1 MRIEID
7 DKSGFCF
14 GVVRAITEA
23 ERALGS
29 GSTVYSLGDIVHNR
43 IEVQRLEQLGLRTV
57 THADMPRLAG
67 CRLFIRAHGEPPTT
81 YAAARKLGIEVI
93 DATCPVVARL
103 QRRVK
108 EAHERMLPTGG
119 QVVILGKRGHAEVVG
134 LTGQVP
140 DPTIVV
146 ERAEDLSLIDFA
158 RPVYFLSQTTQSIA
172 LFEELG
178 VEMRR
183 RAADPDQVFIDDT
196 ICRQVSNREQHLT
209 EFSGRFDAVVFV
221 CGRKSSNGKVLSE
234 VCRRANPRTHVV
246 EEASEIEPE
255 WFDGI
260 ASVGI
265 CGATSTPKWL
275 MQEVADAIGNLN
287 EKLKIS
293 AMKYFVRSLK
303 YFCALCVL
311 CIVLM
316 GLMLMTGTSALSLDD
331 TLYAMFHTD
340 RYLMLFTAI
349 VVLAA
354 LYPRFGFVER
364 KVEGDVEENRQQIVN
379 AFRSSGFSLRSEED
393 GVMVFRADTILQ
405 KLMLLGEDEIKVS
418 QYGQW
423 IVLDGIRRGVARVQY
438 RLDSYIHMTRND

>member
-1 MRIEID
+1 MVVEID

-29 GSTVYSLGDIVHNR
+29 GATVYSLGDIVHNR
-43 IEVQRLEQLGLRTV
+43 IEVQRLERLGLRTV

-81 YAAARKLGIEVI
+81 YAAARELGIEVI

-108 EAHERMLPTGG
+108 EAHERMRPLGG

-134 LTGQVP
+134 LTGQVA

-146 ERAEDLSLIDFA
+146 ERTEDLQAVDFS

-178 VEMRR
+178 AEMRR
-183 RAADPDQVFIDDT
+183 RAADPDTVCIDDT

-287 EKLKIS
+287 EKLK
-293 AMKYFVRSLK
+293 MK
-303 YFCALCVL
+303 
-311 CIVLM
+311 
-316 GLMLMTGTSALSLDD
+316 
-331 TLYAMFHTD
+331 
-340 RYLMLFTAI
+340 
-349 VVLAA
+349 
-354 LYPRFGFVER
+354 
-364 KVEGDVEENRQQIVN
+364 N
-379 AFRSSGFSLRSEED
+379 
-393 GVMVFRADTILQ
+393 
-405 KLMLLGEDEIKVS
+405 
-418 QYGQW
+418 
-423 IVLDGIRRGVARVQY
+423 
-438 RLDSYIHMTRND
+438 

>member
-103 QRRVK
+103 QRRGK

-221 CGRKSSNGKVLSE
+221 CGRKSSNDKGLSE

-287 EKLKIS
+287 EKLK
-293 AMKYFVRSLK
+293 MK
-303 YFCALCVL
+303 
-311 CIVLM
+311 
-316 GLMLMTGTSALSLDD
+316 
-331 TLYAMFHTD
+331 
-340 RYLMLFTAI
+340 
-349 VVLAA
+349 
-354 LYPRFGFVER
+354 
-364 KVEGDVEENRQQIVN
+364 N
-379 AFRSSGFSLRSEED
+379 
-393 GVMVFRADTILQ
+393 
-405 KLMLLGEDEIKVS
+405 
-418 QYGQW
+418 
-423 IVLDGIRRGVARVQY
+423 
-438 RLDSYIHMTRND
+438 